1 MADVRSRNIS
11 VSETSRPLLPR
22 HAKLKF
28 DEVRKLWVVLA
39 PERVLAPDEIAVEIL
54 QLCDGKRSVAEMIDL
69 LAIKYTADRAAIGA
83 DVIAMLQDLA
93 DKGFL
98 TQAREVRL

>member
-1 MADVRSRNIS
+1 MAASRNIS
-11 VSETSRPLLPR
+11 VSEVSRPLLPR
-22 HAKLKF
+22 HAKLRF
-28 DEVRKLWVVLA
+28 DETRQRWVILA

-54 QLCDGKRSVAEMIDL
+54 QLCDGARNVAQMIDQ
-69 LAIKYTADRAAIGA
+69 LAAKYTADRASIGA

-98 TQAREVRL
+98 TEAREKTS